1 MLNGDKWN
9 IILLGR
15 FFLSI
20 SKCWSDRW
28 SPVTF
33 QLKLHIHGKKRIIKH
48 GVKWLLP
55 KPMSV
60 FNSMSS
66 MVSHQGRNAF
76 SASVRSKRDLR
87 TSPSSAAIAMM
98 ESLLAFTTIV
108 YGVFQLPLI
117 TLRCSSLGKVHKL
130 IQPTNMVLRIVGL
143 FSSVK

>member
-1 MLNGDKWN
+1 M
-9 IILLGR
+9 
-15 FFLSI
+15 
-20 SKCWSDRW
+20 KC
-28 SPVTF
+28 
-33 QLKLHIHGKKRIIKH
+33 
-48 GVKWLLP
+48 LLP

-108 YGVFQLPLI
+108 FGVFNYHL
-117 TLRCSSLGKVHKL
+117 SLCGALHSEKYTK
-130 IQPTNMVLRIVGL
+130 L
-143 FSSVK
+143 FSQQTWYYVLWAYFLPFYTGKRSKVRRGLKITSKVQLRADPAFLNTIAHI